1 MIGRITSLLR
11 NKVSHKDDGGILFDS
26 GATVPTDATAGYR
39 TGCIFQ
45 HTDGGTGTAFYINEG
60 SVTSCD
66 FEAVAGLTA
75 AQEAL
80 LSATAGTVSAS
91 KAVIVDASSNITGF
105 GTIGCGAITATSLS
119 TSLATAIT
127 FTVSGAVITDA
138 AASVTIYGG
147 NTNAD
152 SLILQGASTQAT
164 QKITIVG
171 GTGTTVTGA
180 LSSTGAL
187 TAASIV
193 CTAGATFG
201 GGYGATGATIS
212 TAGVGQFNGAL
223 TTDGILTAA
232 GVVTSA
238 IVQINDNVALN
249 FEGVASDIDGLQI
262 TCDNAG
268 DALVSV
274 TAGKLT
280 LTTSD
285 SDITTASVLTLTS
298 TTAGIVIN
306 GAEAIGISILTST
319 PTDGINIAAACA
331 NAIVIAGANTVSGID
346 ISGDCVTAIK
356 IAAQTTSGITIAS
369 SGIGIEMNGTYNNCL
384 RLTNALA
391 ASAQTTVRV
400 LDTYSKVDGYHTSVM
415 GAALYVP
422 AGGTGTGAVI
432 GVYGEANI
440 QGTVTGAATWSF
452 GVRGTLQLTNA
463 TVLNCASSIHGAMHC
478 SMKDDAT
485 PTLTA
490 GHVCGIYIDNLI
502 DADLSA
508 IAGITA
514 MIYSANNSSATC
526 TMDYGWYHYGPKVTN
541 LLGLYDCTVSGCVS
555 AGGTVGTHGTATLKI
570 AIDIDGTT
578 YYLLA
583 STVPTFT

>member
-1 MIGRITSLLR
+1 MAQNRVLR
-11 NKVSHKDDGGILFDS
+11 LIRMQEPHRDDGGLLFAS
-26 GATVPTDATAGYR
+26 GATVPTDATRGYR

-45 HTDGGTGTAFYINEG
+45 HTDGAEGTALYLNEG
-60 SVTSCD
+60 TYASCD
-66 FEAVAGLTA
+66 FNAVTALTA
-75 AQEAL
+75 TQEAL
-80 LSATAGTVSAS
+80 LGATAGTVSAS
-91 KAVIVDASSNITGF
+91 KAVIVDASKNITGF

-119 TSLATAIT
+119 TSLATALT
-127 FTVSGAVITDA
+127 FTLSGAVVTDA
-138 AASVTIYGG
+138 AASLTLYGG

-171 GTGTTVTGA
+171 GTGTTVTGTLA
-180 LSSTGAL
+180 STGAL

-193 CTAGATFG
+193 CTAGITVGGGYGATGVTISTAGVLQMDGALTVGGSATLASIVCTAGITVG

-223 TTDGILTAA
+223 TTDGLLTATG
-232 GVVTSA
+232 GVVIA
-238 IVQINDNVALN
+238 
-249 FEGVASDIDGLQI
+249 
-262 TCDNAG
+262 
-268 DALVSV
+268 
-274 TAGKLT
+274 
-280 LTTSD
+280 
-285 SDITTASVLTLTS
+285 
-298 TTAGIVIN
+298 
-306 GAEAIGISILTST
+306 GAEGIGISILTST

-331 NAIVIAGANTVSGID
+331 NAIVISGANTVSGID
-346 ISGDCVTAIK
+346 VSGDCVTAIK

-369 SGIGIEMNGTYNNCL
+369 TGIGIEMNGTYNNCL
-384 RLTNALA
+384 RLTNSLA

-400 LDTYSKVDGYHTSVM
+400 LDTYTKVDGYHTAVM
-415 GAALYVP
+415 GATLLVP
-422 AGGTGTGAVI
+422 AGGTGTGAAI

-440 QGTVTGAATWSF
+440 QGACTGTNYSF
-452 GVRGTLQLTNA
+452 GVRGTLQLTDD
-463 TVLNCASSIHGAMHC
+463 TVLNGGSSIFGAMNA

-490 GHVCGIYIDNLI
+490 GHVCGIYIENLI

-541 LLGLYDCTVSGCVS
+541 LLGLYDCTVAGCVS
-555 AGGTVGTHGTATLKI
+555 AGGTVGTHGTATLKV